1 MSRNIY
7 LNIILVFLCLY
18 TFLIGIK
25 GLSSAINKISSPEN
39 IFPEDQVQ
47 LKYIL
52 VDKAVDT
59 DEVLIGH
66 SVQLKEIKIN
76 QEIIEQAWVE
86 VQTEPDQSGD
96 FDFLYKEYSDS
107 EQTRLV
113 AGKGNVD
120 GKLKAKK
127 TIQEKVKK
135 AWVEVL
141 TEPDENGNFDFLYRQ
156 KDIETDEVTKI
167 FGEGNI
173 SKKKKVA
180 SKWFLEAT
188 GSAFICLFIG
198 IFATVIFQ
206 SSSTTTSLIVAMAGG
221 SIIPPTSAVFMV
233 MGANIGTTV
242 TNTLISMGHITKGE
256 EFKRAFSA
264 ATVHDFFNL
273 LAVLIFFPLEMM
285 FGLFEKMSTGL
296 ATLFFSGDFDVE
308 FQSPIKAAV
317 KWGVGHFKDLV
328 HVISDNDWMLL
339 VASGMLTLFMLF
351 SIVKLLKNMVLEK
364 VEAFFDKYIF
374 KTALR
379 AMAFGVVLTILVQSS
394 SITTSTIV
402 PLAGAGVLTLRQI
415 FPFTLGANIGTTV
428 TALLAAM
435 VLNPTAMIV
444 AFSHLLFNIFGIITI
459 YPIKILRRIPMKAAN
474 KLSELAIRNKFI
486 PILYLLV
493 VFVLIPLIII
503 LIGG

>member
-1 MSRNIY
+1 MKKNIY
-7 LNIILVFLCLY
+7 INITLVFLCLY

-25 GLSSAINKISSPEN
+25 GLSSAINKISSPDD
-39 IFPEDQVQ
+39 IFTGDQAQ

-52 VDKAVDT
+52 VSG
-59 DEVLIGH
+59 E
-66 SVQLKEIKIN
+66 KI
-76 QEIIEQAWVE
+76 
-86 VQTEPDQSGD
+86 
-96 FDFLYKEYSDS
+96 
-107 EQTRLV
+107 
-113 AGKGNVD
+113 
-120 GKLKAKK
+120 
-127 TIQEKVKK
+127 KK

-141 TEPDENGNFDFLYRQ
+141 EEPDQNGDFDFLYRK
-156 KDIETDEVTKI
+156 KDINNNEITEFYGKA
-167 FGEGNI
+167 NI
-173 SKKKKVA
+173 SEKKKVA
-180 SKWFLEAT
+180 SKWFLDAT

-221 SIIPPTSAVFMV
+221 AIITPTSAVFMV

-242 TNTLISMGHITKGE
+242 TNTLISLGHITKGE

-264 ATVHDFFNL
+264 ATIHDFFNL
-273 LAVLIFFPLEMM
+273 MAVLIFFPLELM
-285 FGLFEKMSTGL
+285 FGLFQKISVGL

-308 FQSPIKAAV
+308 FQSPVKAAV
-317 KWGVGHFKDLV
+317 KWGLGNFKDLI
-328 HVISDNDWMLL
+328 HVISDSDWILL
-339 VASGMLTLFMLF
+339 VSSGILTLFMLF

-444 AFSHLLFNIFGIITI
+444 AFSHLIFNIVGIIVI
-459 YPIKILRRIPMKAAN
+459 YPIKILREIPIKAAN
-474 KLSELAIRNKFI
+474 KLSELAVRNKLI
-486 PILYLLV
+486 PVLYLLV
-493 VFVLIPLIII
+493 VFVLIPLFII
-503 LIGG
+503 LMGG

>member
-1 MSRNIY
+1 MKKNIY

-25 GLSSAINKISSPEN
+25 GLSSAINKISSPDDIN
-39 IFPEDQVQ
+39 IGDQAQ

-52 VDKAVDT
+52 VD
-59 DEVLIGH
+59 G
-66 SVQLKEIKIN
+66 
-76 QEIIEQAWVE
+76 
-86 VQTEPDQSGD
+86 
-96 FDFLYKEYSDS
+96 
-107 EQTRLV
+107 
-113 AGKGNVD
+113 
-120 GKLKAKK
+120 
-127 TIQEKVKK
+127 EKVKK
-135 AWVEVL
+135 AWVEVKSL
-141 TEPDENGNFDFLYRQ
+141 PDENGDFDYKFKQ
-156 KDIETDEVTKI
+156 KDIETNQVIEIIGVGNNSEV
-167 FGEGNI
+167 
-173 SKKKKVA
+173 KKVA
-180 SKWFLEAT
+180 SEWFLKAT
-188 GSAFICLFIG
+188 AGKTLKSAFICLFIG

-221 SIIPPTSAVFMV
+221 AIISPTSAVFMV

-242 TNTLISMGHITKGE
+242 TNTIISMGHITKGE
-256 EFKRAFSA
+256 EFRRAFSA

-273 LAVLIFFPLEMM
+273 MAVLIFFPLEMM
-285 FGLFEKMSTGL
+285 FGFFQKMSTGL
-296 ATLFFSGDFDVE
+296 AHLFFSGDFDVE
-308 FQSPIKAAV
+308 FQSPVKAAV

-328 HVISDNDWMLL
+328 HVLSDSDWMLL
-339 VASGMLTLFMLF
+339 AASGLLTLFMLF

-379 AMAFGVVLTILVQSS
+379 AMGFGVVLTILVQSS

-444 AFSHLLFNIFGIITI
+444 AFSHLIFNISGIIVI
-459 YPIKILRRIPMKAAN
+459 YPIKALREIPIKAASKLSDLAVRN
-474 KLSELAIRNKFI
+474 KLI

-493 VFVLIPLIII
+493 VFVLIPLFII

>member
-1 MSRNIY
+1 MNKKIVFN
-7 LNIILVFLCLY
+7 LFLVFLCLY

-25 GLSSAINKISSPEN
+25 GLSSAINQISTPDD
-39 IFPEDQVQ
+39 IFVGDQVQ

-52 VDKAVDT
+52 I
-59 DEVLIGH
+59 DE
-66 SVQLKEIKIN
+66 
-76 QEIIEQAWVE
+76 
-86 VQTEPDQSGD
+86 
-96 FDFLYKEYSDS
+96 
-107 EQTRLV
+107 
-113 AGKGNVD
+113 
-120 GKLKAKK
+120 
-127 TIQEKVKK
+127 EKVKK

-141 TEPDENGNFDFLYRQ
+141 SKPDKNGDFDYSFKQ
-156 KDIETDEVTKI
+156 KDDETDKVTTI
-167 FGEGNI
+167 LGEGNI

-180 SKWFLEAT
+180 SKWFLDAT
-188 GSAFICLFIG
+188 DSAFICLFIG

-221 SIIPPTSAVFMV
+221 SIILPSSAVFMV

-273 LAVLIFFPLEMM
+273 MAVLIFFPIELM
-285 FGLFEKMSTGL
+285 FGIFQKMSTGL
-296 ATLFFSGDFDVE
+296 AELLFSGDFGVE
-308 FQSPIKAAV
+308 FESPIKSAV

-328 HVISDNDWMLL
+328 SVISNNDWVLL
-339 VASGMLTLFMLF
+339 VASGTLTLLMLF

-374 KTALR
+374 KTAIR

-428 TALLAAM
+428 TSLLAAM

-444 AFSHLLFNIFGIITI
+444 AFSHLIFNIFGIIVI
-459 YPIKILRRIPMKAAN
+459 YPIKALRQIPMNAAN
-474 KLSELAIRNKFI
+474 KLAELAIRNKFI

>member
-1 MSRNIY
+1 MSKNIY
-7 LNIILVFLCLY
+7 LNILLVFLCLY

-25 GLSSAINKISSPEN
+25 GLSSAINKISSPDE
-39 IFPEDQVQ
+39 IFPGDQVQ

-52 VDKAVDT
+52 VDEEK
-59 DEVLIGH
+59 
-66 SVQLKEIKIN
+66 IKK
-76 QEIIEQAWVE
+76 AWVE
-86 VQTEPDQSGD
+86 VQTEPDQNGD
-96 FDFLYKEYSDS
+96 FS
-107 EQTRLV
+107 
-113 AGKGNVD
+113 
-120 GKLKAKK
+120 
-127 TIQEKVKK
+127 
-135 AWVEVL
+135 
-141 TEPDENGNFDFLYRQ
+141 FLYRK
-156 KDIETDEVTKI
+156 KDIDSDQISEI
-167 FGEGNI
+167 IGEGNI

-188 GSAFICLFIG
+188 NSAFICLFIG

-221 SIIPPTSAVFMV
+221 GIIGIGSAVPMV

-273 LAVLIFFPLEMM
+273 MAVLIFFPLEMM
-285 FGLFEKMSTGL
+285 FGLFQKMSTGL
-296 ATLFFSGDFDVE
+296 TTLFFSGDFDVE
-308 FQSPIKAAV
+308 FESPIKAAV
-317 KWGVGHFKDLV
+317 KWGVNHFQDLV
-328 HVISDNDWMLL
+328 HIISDNDWILL
-339 VASGMLTLFMLF
+339 VASGMLTLLMLF

-379 AMAFGVVLTILVQSS
+379 AMAFGVVLTVLVQSS

-415 FPFTLGANIGTTV
+415 FPFTLGANVGTTV

-444 AFSHLLFNIFGIITI
+444 AFSHLIFNIFGIIVI
-459 YPIKILRRIPMKAAN
+459 YPIKFLREIPIKAAS
-474 KLSELAIRNKFI
+474 KISELAIRNKFI
-486 PILYLLV
+486 PLLYLLV
-493 VFVLIPLIII
+493 VFVLIPLFII
-503 LIGG
+503 LMGG

>member
-66 SVQLKEIKIN
+66 SVQLKEIKID

-86 VQTEPDQSGD
+86 VQTEPDQSGN
-96 FDFLYKEYSDS
+96 FDFLYKVHSDS

-141 TEPDENGNFDFLYRQ
+141 AEPDENGDFDFSHKQ
-156 KDIETDEVTKI
+156 ENKAGEITEI
-167 FGEGNI
+167 FGKGNI
-173 SKKKKVA
+173 SDKKKVA

-273 LAVLIFFPLEMM
+273 MAVLIFFPLEMM
-285 FGLFEKMSTGL
+285 FGLFQKMSTGL
-296 ATLFFSGDFDVE
+296 ATFFFSGDFDVE

-328 HVISDNDWMLL
+328 HVISDNDWLL
-339 VASGMLTLFMLF
+339 LAASGMLTLFMLF

-364 VEAFFDKYIF
+364 VEAFFDRYIF

-444 AFSHLLFNIFGIITI
+444 AFSHLIFNIFGIIVI
-459 YPIKILRRIPMKAAN
+459 YPIKALRQIPMNAAN
-474 KLSELAIRNKFI
+474 KLSELAVRNKLI
-486 PILYLLV
+486 PVLYLLV
-493 VFVLIPLIII
+493 VFVLIPLFII

>member
-1 MSRNIY
+1 M
-7 LNIILVFLCLY
+7 
-18 TFLIGIK
+18 IGIK
-25 GLSSAINKISSPEN
+25 GLSSAINKISSPDD
-39 IFPEDQVQ
+39 IFTGDQAQ

-52 VDKAVDT
+52 VSG
-59 DEVLIGH
+59 E
-66 SVQLKEIKIN
+66 KI
-76 QEIIEQAWVE
+76 
-86 VQTEPDQSGD
+86 
-96 FDFLYKEYSDS
+96 
-107 EQTRLV
+107 
-113 AGKGNVD
+113 
-120 GKLKAKK
+120 
-127 TIQEKVKK
+127 KK

-141 TEPDENGNFDFLYRQ
+141 EEPDQNGDFDFLYRK
-156 KDIETDEVTKI
+156 KDINNNEITEFYGKA
-167 FGEGNI
+167 NI
-173 SKKKKVA
+173 SEKKKVA
-180 SKWFLEAT
+180 SKWFLDAT

-221 SIIPPTSAVFMV
+221 AIITPTSAVFMV

-242 TNTLISMGHITKGE
+242 TNTLISLGHITKGE

-264 ATVHDFFNL
+264 ATIHDFFNL
-273 LAVLIFFPLEMM
+273 MAVIIFFPLELM
-285 FGLFEKMSTGL
+285 FGLFQKISVGL

-308 FQSPIKAAV
+308 FQSPVKAAV
-317 KWGVGHFKDLV
+317 KWGLGNFKDLI
-328 HVISDNDWMLL
+328 HVISDSDWILL
-339 VASGMLTLFMLF
+339 VSSGILTLFMLF

-379 AMAFGVVLTILVQSS
+379 AMVFGVVLTILVQSS

-444 AFSHLLFNIFGIITI
+444 AFSHLIFNIVGIIVI
-459 YPIKILRRIPMKAAN
+459 YPIKILREIPIKAAN
-474 KLSELAIRNKFI
+474 KLSELAVRNKLI
-486 PILYLLV
+486 PVLYLLV
-493 VFVLIPLIII
+493 VFVLIPLFII
-503 LIGG
+503 LMGG

>member
-1 MSRNIY
+1 LKKNIY
-7 LNIILVFLCLY
+7 INITLVFLCLY

-25 GLSSAINKISSPEN
+25 GLSSAINKISSPDD
-39 IFPEDQVQ
+39 IFTGDQAQ

-52 VDKAVDT
+52 VSG
-59 DEVLIGH
+59 E
-66 SVQLKEIKIN
+66 KI
-76 QEIIEQAWVE
+76 
-86 VQTEPDQSGD
+86 
-96 FDFLYKEYSDS
+96 
-107 EQTRLV
+107 
-113 AGKGNVD
+113 
-120 GKLKAKK
+120 
-127 TIQEKVKK
+127 KK

-141 TEPDENGNFDFLYRQ
+141 EEPDQNGDFDFLYRK
-156 KDIETDEVTKI
+156 KDINNNEITEFYGKA
-167 FGEGNI
+167 NI
-173 SKKKKVA
+173 SEKKKVA
-180 SKWFLEAT
+180 SKWFLDAT

-221 SIIPPTSAVFMV
+221 AIITPTSAVFMV

-242 TNTLISMGHITKGE
+242 TNTLISLGHITKGE

-264 ATVHDFFNL
+264 ATIHDFFNL
-273 LAVLIFFPLEMM
+273 MAVLIFFPLELI
-285 FGLFEKMSTGL
+285 FGLFQKISVGL

-308 FQSPIKAAV
+308 FQSPVKAAV
-317 KWGVGHFKDLV
+317 KWGLGNFKDLI
-328 HVISDNDWMLL
+328 HVISDSDWILL
-339 VASGMLTLFMLF
+339 VSSGILTLFMLF

-444 AFSHLLFNIFGIITI
+444 AFSHLIFNIVGIIVI
-459 YPIKILRRIPMKAAN
+459 YPIKILREIPIKAAN
-474 KLSELAIRNKFI
+474 KLSELAVRNKLI
-486 PILYLLV
+486 PVLYLLV
-493 VFVLIPLIII
+493 VFVLIPLFII
-503 LIGG
+503 LMGG

>member
-1 MSRNIY
+1 MSKNIY
-7 LNIILVFLCLY
+7 LNILLVFLCLY

-25 GLSSAINKISSPEN
+25 GLSSAINKISSPDE
-39 IFPEDQVQ
+39 IFPGDQVQ

-52 VDKAVDT
+52 VDEEK
-59 DEVLIGH
+59 
-66 SVQLKEIKIN
+66 IKK
-76 QEIIEQAWVE
+76 AWVE
-86 VQTEPDQSGD
+86 VQTEPDQNGD
-96 FDFLYKEYSDS
+96 FS
-107 EQTRLV
+107 
-113 AGKGNVD
+113 
-120 GKLKAKK
+120 
-127 TIQEKVKK
+127 
-135 AWVEVL
+135 
-141 TEPDENGNFDFLYRQ
+141 FLYRK
-156 KDIETDEVTKI
+156 KDIDSDEI
-167 FGEGNI
+167 SEIIGEGNI

-188 GSAFICLFIG
+188 NSAFICLFIG

-221 SIIPPTSAVFMV
+221 GIIGIGSAVPMV

-273 LAVLIFFPLEMM
+273 MAVLIFFPLEMM
-285 FGLFEKMSTGL
+285 FGLFQKMSTGL
-296 ATLFFSGDFDVE
+296 TTLFFSGDFDVE
-308 FQSPIKAAV
+308 FESPIKAAV
-317 KWGVGHFKDLV
+317 KWGVNHFQDLV
-328 HVISDNDWMLL
+328 HIISDNDWILL

-379 AMAFGVVLTILVQSS
+379 AMAFGVVLTVLVQSS

-415 FPFTLGANIGTTV
+415 FPFTLGANVGTTV

-444 AFSHLLFNIFGIITI
+444 AFSHLIFNIFGIIVI
-459 YPIKILRRIPMKAAN
+459 YPIKFLREIPIKAAS
-474 KLSELAIRNKFI
+474 KISELAIRNKFI
-486 PILYLLV
+486 PLLYLLV
-493 VFVLIPLIII
+493 VFVLIPLFII
-503 LIGG
+503 LMGG

>member
-25 GLSSAINKISSPEN
+25 GLSSAINKISSPDDIN
-39 IFPEDQVQ
+39 IGDQAQ

-52 VDKAVDT
+52 VD
-59 DEVLIGH
+59 G
-66 SVQLKEIKIN
+66 
-76 QEIIEQAWVE
+76 
-86 VQTEPDQSGD
+86 
-96 FDFLYKEYSDS
+96 
-107 EQTRLV
+107 
-113 AGKGNVD
+113 
-120 GKLKAKK
+120 
-127 TIQEKVKK
+127 EKVKK
-135 AWVEVL
+135 AWVEVKSL
-141 TEPDENGNFDFLYRQ
+141 PDENGDFDYEFKQ
-156 KDIETDEVTKI
+156 KDIETGDVIEIIGVGNNSEV
-167 FGEGNI
+167 
-173 SKKKKVA
+173 KKVA
-180 SKWFLEAT
+180 SEWFLKAT
-188 GSAFICLFIG
+188 HGETLKSAFICLFIG

-221 SIIPPTSAVFMV
+221 AIISPTSAVFMV

-242 TNTLISMGHITKGE
+242 TNTIISMGHITKGE
-256 EFKRAFSA
+256 EFRRAFSA

-273 LAVLIFFPLEMM
+273 MAVLIFFPLEMM
-285 FGLFEKMSTGL
+285 FGFFQKMSTGL
-296 ATLFFSGDFDVE
+296 AHLFFSGDFDVE
-308 FQSPIKAAV
+308 FQSPVKVAV

-328 HVISDNDWMLL
+328 HVLSDSDWMLL
-339 VASGMLTLFMLF
+339 AASGLLTLFMLF

-379 AMAFGVVLTILVQSS
+379 AMGFGVVLTILVQSS

-444 AFSHLLFNIFGIITI
+444 AFSHLIFNICGIIVI
-459 YPIKILRRIPMKAAN
+459 YPIKALREIPIKAASKLSDLAVRN
-474 KLSELAIRNKFI
+474 KLI

-493 VFVLIPLIII
+493 VFVLFPLFII

>member
-1 MSRNIY
+1 MKKNIY
-7 LNIILVFLCLY
+7 INITLVFLCLY

-25 GLSSAINKISSPEN
+25 GLSSAINKISSPDE
-39 IFPEDQVQ
+39 IFTGDQVQ

-52 VDKAVDT
+52 VSG
-59 DEVLIGH
+59 E
-66 SVQLKEIKIN
+66 KI
-76 QEIIEQAWVE
+76 
-86 VQTEPDQSGD
+86 
-96 FDFLYKEYSDS
+96 
-107 EQTRLV
+107 
-113 AGKGNVD
+113 
-120 GKLKAKK
+120 
-127 TIQEKVKK
+127 KK

-141 TEPDENGNFDFLYRQ
+141 EEPDQNGDFDFLYRK
-156 KDIETDEVTKI
+156 KDINNIEITEFYGKA
-167 FGEGNI
+167 NI
-173 SKKKKVA
+173 SEKKKVA
-180 SKWFLEAT
+180 SKWFLDAT

-221 SIIPPTSAVFMV
+221 AIITPTSAVFMV

-242 TNTLISMGHITKGE
+242 TNTLISLGHITKGE

-264 ATVHDFFNL
+264 ATIHDFFNL
-273 LAVLIFFPLEMM
+273 MAVLIFFPLELM
-285 FGLFEKMSTGL
+285 FGLFQKISVGL

-308 FQSPIKAAV
+308 FQSPVKAAV
-317 KWGVGHFKDLV
+317 KWGLGNFKDLI
-328 HVISDNDWMLL
+328 HVISDSDWILL
-339 VASGMLTLFMLF
+339 FSSGILTLFMLF

-364 VEAFFDKYIF
+364 VEAFFDRYIF

-444 AFSHLLFNIFGIITI
+444 AFSHLIFNIAGIIVI
-459 YPIKILRRIPMKAAN
+459 YPIKILREIPIKAAN
-474 KLSELAIRNKFI
+474 KLSELAVKNKLI
-486 PILYLLV
+486 PVLYLLV
-493 VFVLIPLIII
+493 IFVLIPLFII
-503 LIGG
+503 LMGG

>member
-1 MSRNIY
+1 MSKNIY
-7 LNIILVFLCLY
+7 LNILLVFLCLY

-25 GLSSAINKISSPEN
+25 GLSSAINKISSPDE
-39 IFPEDQVQ
+39 IFPGDQVQ

-52 VDKAVDT
+52 VDEEK
-59 DEVLIGH
+59 
-66 SVQLKEIKIN
+66 IKK
-76 QEIIEQAWVE
+76 AWVE
-86 VQTEPDQSGD
+86 VQTEPDQNGD
-96 FDFLYKEYSDS
+96 FS
-107 EQTRLV
+107 
-113 AGKGNVD
+113 
-120 GKLKAKK
+120 
-127 TIQEKVKK
+127 
-135 AWVEVL
+135 
-141 TEPDENGNFDFLYRQ
+141 FLYRK
-156 KDIETDEVTKI
+156 KDIDSDEI
-167 FGEGNI
+167 SEIIGEGNI

-188 GSAFICLFIG
+188 NSAFICLFIG

-221 SIIPPTSAVFMV
+221 GIIGIGSAVPMV

-273 LAVLIFFPLEMM
+273 MAVLIFFPLEMM
-285 FGLFEKMSTGL
+285 FGLFQKMSTGL
-296 ATLFFSGDFDVE
+296 TTLFFSGDFDVE
-308 FQSPIKAAV
+308 FESPIKAAV
-317 KWGVGHFKDLV
+317 KWGVNHFQDLV
-328 HVISDNDWMLL
+328 HIISDNDWILL
-339 VASGMLTLFMLF
+339 VASGMLTLLMLF

-379 AMAFGVVLTILVQSS
+379 AMAFGVVLTVLVQSS

-415 FPFTLGANIGTTV
+415 FPFTLGANVGTTV

-444 AFSHLLFNIFGIITI
+444 AFSHLIFNIFGIIVI
-459 YPIKILRRIPMKAAN
+459 YPIKFLREIPIKAAS
-474 KLSELAIRNKFI
+474 KISELAIRNKFI
-486 PILYLLV
+486 PLLYLLV
-493 VFVLIPLIII
+493 VFVLIPLFII
-503 LIGG
+503 LMGG